1 MRVRVCARVHVR
13 SCACVSVCACLYKL
27 YPSFLVHW
35 PEWTRHF
42 CYLFSSR
49 HNLHRARECV
59 CVRTFIKIPGSVK
72 IFYDYFIINTEEISK
87 PEAIIEI
94 DLLIYRIIIFI
105 VARLNEL
112 LSRLPC
118 LWRGVW
124 KTNLFIPPSF
134 TSPDKVCWICEV
146 CFLVMVSLEPS
157 ALKLST
163 NYHR

>member
-1 MRVRVCARVHVR
+1 MCVHVFINCIHR
-13 SCACVSVCACLYKL
+13 FWFTDLNGHAISAIY
-27 YPSFLVHW
+27 
-35 PEWTRHF
+35 
-42 CYLFSSR
+42 SR
-49 HNLHRARECV
+49 LATTCIVRA
-59 CVRTFIKIPGSVK
+59 IPGSVK